1 MRLIY
6 YNMNTLEKLFGS
18 AAKVKLFRLF
28 LLSPDKVFAAAETTK
43 VLKISKN
50 SATKEIRFLLSV
62 GFIKK
67 AVRKDILTIKKGKK
81 TKTKKIKVA
90 GFMLSPTFPFTLAL
104 RSLLVTASPVSR
116 EKMLHFF
123 KSRGKIKLV
132 ALGGIF
138 SDDLTGGFPS
148 DDSRLDLVVVGA
160 LKRAKVEN
168 FIKNLESEIGK
179 ELNWTLLSSL
189 EFDHRMGMHDKLLRD
204 LFDYPHEFLINKL
217 ALD

>member
-1 MRLIY
+1 
-6 YNMNTLEKLFGS
+6 MNTLEKLFGS
-18 AAKVKLFRLF
+18 AARVKLLRLF
-28 LLSPDKVFAAAETTK
+28 LLSPDKVFTAGETSR
-43 VLKISKN
+43 VLKISKD
-50 SATKEIRFLLSV
+50 SAAKEARFLFSI
-62 GFIKK
+62 GFLKK
-67 AVRKDILTIKKGKK
+67 GSRRDLLTLKKGKK
-81 TKTKKIKVA
+81 LKKFKIKID
-90 GFMLSPTFPFTLAL
+90 GFMLSPAFPFTLAL
-104 RSLLVTASPVSR
+104 RSLLVTASPISR
-116 EKMLHFF
+116 EKMLQFF

-138 SDDLTGGFPS
+138 SDDLMDGFPG
-148 DDSRLDLVVVGA
+148 DDSRLDLVVVGE
-160 LKRAKVEN
+160 LKRVKVEN